1 MHNGQRDLTEGK
13 IVRPMIAFALPLI
26 AGNML
31 QTLYNAAD
39 SVIVGRF
46 VGSGALAAVGS
57 AYSLMTFLTSLMIG
71 LSMGVSVAFSR
82 LFGRKEYSSLKEAV
96 AVSFV
101 LIALISAAITALA
114 WILLPQIIRLLSVPE
129 ELSEMMGSYMY
140 IILTGLPALFIYNFY
155 ASAERSIGNS
165 AAALMMMALSAIMNI
180 ILDLYFVISLG
191 WGIEGAAAATVI
203 SQYAAAIAIALYALL
218 RSPILRFRP
227 SDARRGWKMLPE
239 LLSLS
244 VLTSLQQSIMNLG
257 ILMVQGIVNSFGSS
271 VMAAFAAGV
280 KIDSLAYMPL
290 QEFGNAFSVFVAQNE
305 GAGRKDRIRKGM
317 KSAFFL
323 TTAFGLA
330 ISIAVFIIPRLLLS
344 IFIDPG
350 EAAIID
356 IGVDY
361 LRLEGSF
368 YILIGYLFLFY
379 GIFRAAGH
387 PAVSLFLTIISL
399 GLRVL
404 LASLLSIPFGPDGIW
419 ISIPIGWVMAD
430 AAGLI
435 LVRVKRIISR

>member
-82 LFGRKEYSSLKEAV
+82 LFGKKEYSSLKEAV

-129 ELSEMMGSYMY
+129 ELSGMMGSYMY

-203 SQYAAAIAIALYALL
+203 SQYVSAVLL
-218 RSPILRFRP
+218 LVHTAVRYRHLWPTRQELRVSR
-227 SDARRGWKMLPE
+227 SDASDVVRY
-239 LLSLS
+239 SFI
-244 VLTSLQQSIMNLG
+244 TCLQQSVMNFG
-257 ILMVQGIVNSFGSS
+257 ILMIQGLVNSFGIA

-280 KIDSLAYMPL
+280 KIDSFAYLPV
-290 QEFGNAFSVFVAQNE
+290 QDFGNAYSVFVSQNR
-305 GAGRKDRIRKGM
+305 GAGESGRIRRGTRGALAVTCLFALVL
-317 KSAFFL
+317 SLLVNIFARPLFSLFL
-323 TTAFGLA
+323 D
-330 ISIAVFIIPRLLLS
+330 S
-344 IFIDPG
+344 G
-350 EAAIID
+350 EAGIMA
-356 IGVDY
+356 IGVGY

-368 YILIGYLFLFY
+368 YIGIAILFLLY
-379 GIFRAAGH
+379 GHFRAIGK
-387 PAVSLFLTIISL
+387 PSISL
-399 GLRVL
+399 ILTLFSLGTRVAL
-404 LASLLSIPFGPDGIW
+404 SYALAPSLGYQMIW
-419 ISIPIGWVMAD
+419 ISVPIGWALAD
-430 AAGLI
+430 
-435 LVRVKRIISR
+435 LVGALLMTRTRRLE